1 MRKWGSQ
8 NFLFWMDWLADCGSL
23 RPSRLITQLAWRP
36 LRGNDEANGVTAA
49 ETQIIPLELAVASE
63 DHSLRLFTVSM

>member
-1 MRKWGSQ
+1 MGLQ
-8 NFLFWMDWLADCGSL
+8 NFLLMMDGFADCDSL

-36 LRGNDEANGVTAA
+36 LRGRYEANGVTAA
-49 ETQIIPLELAVASE
+49 ETQITHLELAVASE